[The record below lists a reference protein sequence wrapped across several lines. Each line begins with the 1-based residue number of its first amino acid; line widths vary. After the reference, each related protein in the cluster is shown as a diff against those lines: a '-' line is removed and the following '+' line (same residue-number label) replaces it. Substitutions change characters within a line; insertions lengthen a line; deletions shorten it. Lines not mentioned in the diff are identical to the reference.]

1 MSSRSVLLAACV
13 VARDARVDARA
24 LLDLWAREVSVEVNP
39 LEHTPND
46 AAAAV
51 VDDLDHQNFLL
62 AAIRGTRAGLTV
74 GCHLG
79 TRVNGREK
87 DEPVAVSAR
96 SVDAARRLAHAG
108 GDGQVLLSGDLGAF
122 MTIAR
127 ARLAPNLESTRVRL
141 PGGPDTPAYRL
152 RGAAAQAT
160 SFRNSGPNTQPST
173 LDELGRT
180 RLFERLGEALTPFL
194 GPIAPLMLRQL
205 PTGRMSAQQMID
217 TFLRDVPAPQK
228 EPVRRVMEEEIRR
241 LR

>member
-1 MSSRSVLLAACV
+1 MSSRLVLLAACV
-13 VARDARVDARA
+13 VARDPRVDAGA
-24 LLDLWAREVSVEVNP
+24 LLDLWARDVSVEVNP
-39 LEHTPND
+39 LERSGNA

-51 VDDLDHQNFLL
+51 LDDLDHQNFLL

-79 TRVNGREK
+79 TRVNGRAK
-87 DEPVAVSAR
+87 DEPVEISVR
-96 SVDAARRLAHAG
+96 SVDAARQLAQAG

-127 ARLAPNLESTRVRL
+127 ARLAPNLESMRVRF

-152 RGAAAQAT
+152 RSVAAPTAA
-160 SFRNSGPNTQPST
+160 FRNSGPNTQPST

-194 GPIAPLMLRQL
+194 GPIAPLMLKQL
-205 PTGRMSAQQMID
+205 PSGRMSAQQMID
-217 TFLRDVPAPQK
+217 AILRDVPEPQR
-228 EPVRRVMEEEIRR
+228 EPVKRVMEEEIRR